1 MIGVLIMFYRAVAA
15 TCPGNNKEYNSN
27 NIYLNSKYI
36 TEEYKSSEI
45 LLRQKK
51 EQEGLQFYAITEG
64 RGAERYA
71 DEASLIAIKKL
82 SDFHK
87 KALEIEISSDYDV
100 AADVLYSYVE
110 EYIKE
115 ANEAVIAKATEL
127 PENDIHTS
135 IAAVA
140 IYEKALITCNLGNT
154 KIFLFRKGNLS
165 KLSEDHNHAYRMF
178 KNGLIDED
186 KLATHSKKDK
196 LTQYLGI
203 LPDDMQ
209 PEPYYSEAEIKHGDI
224 LTICSSSFC
233 DCVSEE
239 ELCEIIKTSK
249 SLSQIIEKMMA
260 AAAEKGFEKDTS
272 IMVIRAD
279 SHEKAAAPISA
290 AGVAAAAGTTKKA
303 KTANNDK
310 AKETGEKSF
319 VDKMKSILGLS
330 SDAENEKIW
339 PALVTFA
346 CCILV
351 VIVLAFLGIKIYNA
365 SKNPGSGATKPPV
378 STLSPTPSVVTQV
391 PTDAPTT
398 EPTDVPTT
406 APTDAPTTAPTES
419 PTTAPTDAPTTV
431 PTESPT
437 TAPTDAPTTAPT
449 DAPTTEPTD
458 EPTVEPTE
466 EPTEVPTEEPT
477 ADPTEEPTEA
487 PTEEPTEEPSE
498 EPTTEPTNEPTPTPE
513 EGVATE
519 EPSEENTPSGEEITE

>member
-1 MIGVLIMFYRAVAA
+1 MFYRAVAA

-64 RGAERYA
+64 KGADRYA

-87 KALEIEISSDYDV
+87 KALENEISSDYDV

-127 PENDIHTS
+127 PEKDIHTS
-135 IAAVA
+135 IATVA

-165 KLSEDHNHAYRMF
+165 KLTEDHNHAYRMF

-249 SLSQIIEKMMA
+249 SLSQIIDKMMA

-279 SHEKAAAPISA
+279 SHEKAAANVSA
-290 AGVAAAAGTTKKA
+290 AGVAAAAGATKKA
-303 KTANNDK
+303 KTTNNDK

-330 SDAENEKIW
+330 SDTENEKIW

-365 SKNPGSGATKPPV
+365 SKNPGAGATKPPV
-378 STLSPTPSVVTQV
+378 STLSPTPSIITQA

-406 APTDAPTTAPTES
+406 APTEEPTDAPTTAPTES
-419 PTTAPTDAPTTV
+419 PTTAPTEV
-431 PTESPT
+431 PT
-437 TAPTDAPTTAPT
+437 TAPTEAPTTAPT
-449 DAPTTEPTD
+449 D
-458 EPTVEPTE
+458 EPTVAPTEEPTADPTE

-477 ADPTEEPTEA
+477 ADPTEEPTEV
-487 PTEEPTEEPSE
+487 PSEEPSEDPTTEPTDEPTPTPDEGGVTEEPSE
-498 EPTTEPTNEPTPTPE
+498 ET
-513 EGVATE
+513 
-519 EPSEENTPSGEEITE
+519 TPSGEEITE